1 MKRITKLSLVA
12 ALSLSSLATIAN
24 ANESLADAFTNGKI
38 KGEIKSVYSNSN
50 FLGKSKSDDIATA
63 GGSLGYRTADFYG
76 LTAGATFQ
84 ASHVISEDNNNS
96 VFASDLDASG
106 AVLSEAYLEY
116 KLLNTTAKAGRQFI
130 YTPLVS
136 TAIDGKSSESLLKDS
151 FEAYMLTNTDIPD
164 TTISLGYISK
174 YLAKTDG
181 TGDIGKSEDILH
193 INTFSAIPMNGT
205 SSHDDAY
212 TILLKNNSVENLT
225 LQAQYLEINKEN
237 STNSKD
243 INISYLQADYVVAN
257 QTLSAQYVKSKNDN
271 QPNGQEDGAAYGL
284 KVTGPLGISN
294 LAYLVAFNSNTE
306 DGDVNT
312 GIGAGANDLLFTSI
326 PVNGGGVPA
335 RANTDT
341 LVGALII
348 PIASITTIGYLGHSW
363 SDDMVGDVL
372 ATGAMAIYPIKK
384 DLLLKVNY
392 EHVELENTF
401 GPIAEGNTDVSR
413 VYLSYS
419 F

>member
-1 MKRITKLSLVA
+1 MKRITKLSLVT
-12 ALSLSSLATIAN
+12 ALSLSSLVTIAN

-50 FLGKSKSDDIATA
+50 FLGNSKSDDIATV

-151 FEAYMLTNTDIPD
+151 FEAYMLTNTDISN
-164 TTISLGYISK
+164 TVLVAGYVDK
-174 YLAKTDG
+174 YQAIATNGDVGSFEQHQDG
-181 TGDIGKSEDILH
+181 
-193 INTFSAIPMNGT
+193 
-205 SSHDDAY
+205 AY
-212 TILLKNNSVENLT
+212 TFYVKNNSIENLE
-225 LQAQYLEINKEN
+225 LQAQYLKVNAITNN
-237 STNSKD
+237 SD
-243 INISYLQADYVVAN
+243 MQDLYFQADYKIGN
-257 QTLSAQYVKSKNDN
+257 QTVSGQYLSTNNESAD
-271 QPNGQEDGAAYGL
+271 DGELFGL
-284 KVTGPLGISN
+284 KATGPLGISN
-294 LAYLVAFNSNTE
+294 LAYIVAFNSSTK
-306 DGDVNT
+306 DGDVNL
-312 GIGAGANDLLFTSI
+312 GAGAGTSDTAFTAM

-341 LVGALII
+341 LVGGII
-348 PIASITTIGYLGHSW
+348 VPILDVTTVAYAGNSW
-363 SDDMVGDVL
+363 SNGGLGDVS
-372 ATGAMAIYPIKK
+372 AVGAMAIYPFYKNF
-384 DLLLKVNY
+384 LLKVNY
-392 EHVELENTF
+392 DHVESEHTIVPA
-401 GPIAEGNTDVSR
+401 GIVEGNTDVTR
-413 VYLSYS
+413 AYLTYT